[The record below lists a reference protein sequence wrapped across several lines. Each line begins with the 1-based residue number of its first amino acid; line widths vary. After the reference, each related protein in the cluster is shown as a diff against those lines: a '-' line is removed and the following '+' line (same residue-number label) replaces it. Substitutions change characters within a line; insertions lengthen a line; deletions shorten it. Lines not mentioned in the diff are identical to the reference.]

1 MLALGVAVYSMLQSL
16 VAPVLPTIT
25 VNLHTTQNTVTW
37 VLTAYLL
44 SASIFTP
51 ILGRIGDAVG
61 KKEVLLVAL
70 GALALG
76 SLLSALADGIST
88 MIVARAIQGV
98 GGGILPLAF
107 GIVRDEFPREK
118 VSDAIGLFA
127 ALTAVGAGL
136 GMVVAGPIVNFL
148 DYYWLFWL
156 PMIMVLLAAV
166 PPLFSS
172 RSRFNAMDPEQVC
185 CP

>member
-61 KKEVLLVAL
+61 KKKVLLVAL

-118 VSDAIGLFA
+118 VSDAIGLVRRFDSGGRRLGDGSGRA
-127 ALTAVGAGL
+127 DRELPGL
-136 GMVVAGPIVNFL
+136 
-148 DYYWLFWL
+148 
-156 PMIMVLLAAV
+156 LLAVLAAHDHGAAGRRATVVLV
-166 PPLFSS
+166 PES
-172 RSRFNAMDPEQVC
+172 V
-185 CP
+185 